1 MTITIDRQFTT
12 FEAAKICRVFPTTV
26 INWANKGM
34 LKASTTPGGHRRI
47 SAADLVEFMERVGMV
62 VPENLMVRPKRVLVV
77 EDDTAFLDLLQR
89 SLETL
94 PCVEVATQTDG
105 FMALLGMGHNP
116 PDLLVL
122 DINLPGMDGIKVCQV
137 LKSGELTKFVKVVAI
152 SGNALVAESPEFLAA
167 KCDGFLQKPF
177 PMSELKDL
185 AAELLELEP
194 EASGSSR

>member
-1 MTITIDRQFTT
+1 MTIAIDRQFTT

-47 SAADLVEFMERVGMV
+47 AAADLVDFMERFGMV
-62 VPENLMVRPKRVLVV
+62 VPEDLTVRPKRILVV
-77 EDDTAFLDLLQR
+77 EDDAAFLDLLKR
-89 SLETL
+89 SLEVL
-94 PCVEVATQTDG
+94 PCVEVITQSDG
-105 FMALLGMGHNP
+105 FKALISVGQNP

-122 DINLPGMDGIKVCQV
+122 DINIPEVDGIKVCQV

-152 SGNALVAESPEFLAA
+152 SGNALVAESKEFLAA
-167 KCDGFLQKPF
+167 NSDGFLQKPF

-185 AAELLELEP
+185 AADLLELEP
-194 EASGSSR
+194 EASGTPR